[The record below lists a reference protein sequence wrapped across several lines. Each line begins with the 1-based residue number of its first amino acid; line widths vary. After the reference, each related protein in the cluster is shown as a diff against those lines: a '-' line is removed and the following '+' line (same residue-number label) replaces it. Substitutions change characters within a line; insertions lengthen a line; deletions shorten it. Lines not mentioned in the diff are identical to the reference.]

1 MIEIFV
7 LLAALTSVNVYSVNT
22 VIDTADS
29 EPVGVEIRAQKKL
42 PVRRPSLLEEIN
54 RSGWFG

>member
-7 LLAALTSVNVYSVNT
+7 LLAALTSINVCGVKT

-29 EPVGVEIRAQKKL
+29 EPVGVEIRAKKRL
-42 PVRRPSLLEEIN
+42 PLRSPSLLEEVN